1 MSPRCASRKGT
12 ARVALV
18 GASTVEGSMVRDA
31 LVRDGVPGSRV
42 DLYGTTSGEVLLS
55 EYAGE
60 ARLIQEPEFDE
71 IATHDLIFLCEPGE
85 VAGKLAES
93 RPGGV
98 VIDLVGVLPEGLRPP
113 LVHVDLNPQAARE
126 HEGFL
131 SVPHPLTT
139 LLCELLYPLERDLG
153 LAEVVAVVLRPAADF
168 GEQGVEELREQTVRL
183 LNFAE
188 VPVKTFGKQLA
199 FNIIPQARLD
209 SGWPPIESLVAGQVA
224 ALLGWERKRLALKL
238 LAAPLFYGHGLEM
251 HLRFRNGATLDGVRA
266 SLEQSGFSENADRAA
281 ITPLDVADEKT
292 TRLAELSEDEMGGFW
307 LWAVAGG
314 SGRRAAEHAVR
325 LGGSVSDL

>member
-1 MSPRCASRKGT
+1 MSRPSVNGQGT

-18 GASTVEGSMVRDA
+18 GASTVEGTRVRDA
-31 LVRDGVPGSRV
+31 LVNEGVPGSRV
-42 DLYGTTSGEVLLS
+42 DLYGVTHGEVLLS
-55 EYAGE
+55 EYDGE

-85 VAGKLAES
+85 VAEKLSRS
-93 RPGGV
+93 RPSGV
-98 VIDLVGVLPEGLRPP
+98 VIDLIGVLPEGLQSP
-113 LVHVDLNPQAARE
+113 LVHIDLNPQAASE

-131 SVPHPLTT
+131 CAPHPLTT
-139 LLCELLYPLERDLG
+139 LLCELLFPLERDLG

-168 GEQGVEELREQTVRL
+168 GEQGIEELREQTVRL
-183 LNFAE
+183 LNFSTL
-188 VPVKTFGKQLA
+188 PVKTFGKQLA

-209 SGWPPIESLVAGQVA
+209 SGEPPVETVVARQVA
-224 ALLGWERKRLALKL
+224 RILGWDQRRLALKM

-251 HLRFRNGATLDGVRA
+251 HLRFRNGATLEGVR
-266 SLEQSGFSENADRAA
+266 STLEQNGFSEKDAQAT
-281 ITPLDVADEKT
+281 TPLDVADERA

-325 LGGSVSDL
+325 LAGKVSDL